1 MFLSTENFL
10 EELKE
15 ILNNKE
21 KNKKFSKFDIKKL
34 FRSFNKENPRKLI
47 FIFMQEELIVNFQTY
62 VNGNIQLIKTNFID
76 FHIQNNL

>member
-34 FRSFNKENPRKLI
+34 FRIFNKENPRKLI